1 VTRPDILV
9 VRNEGTTGWGAAARE
24 LIAAFERAGADVA
37 SVGTGPTRRVRTFM
51 LTDLAQARAA
61 RHAATSAIAE
71 LGPRAI
77 VYCSITS
84 ALLWPARGAIWLDT
98 LCAENRP
105 GRHGVWQRVAER
117 RRVEQAPLLLLMSP
131 RSLAPLNSA
140 RPPADSVLV
149 PVPVERSGPVGE
161 RDIPAVTYAGDPAKK
176 RLDHIL
182 EAWSRARR
190 PDETLVV
197 AGVDGV
203 PPTEGVDVAGRLPP
217 EEYRAL
223 LRRARAF
230 VAAPTREDYGIAPL
244 EALADGCRLV
254 TTPSP
259 GPYPARDLAR
269 ALDPRLVADDLAA
282 AIRTALDDPTPDY
295 AERALELL
303 SPYTH
308 AAVDEAVAERVLP
321 RLVPR

>member
-37 SVGTGPTRRVRTFM
+37 SVGTGPTPHVRTFM

-61 RHAATSAIAE
+61 RDAATRAIAE
-71 LGPRAI
+71 HKPGAI

-84 ALLWPARGAIWLDT
+84 ALLWPAPGAIWLDT

-105 GRHGVWQRVAER
+105 GRHGTWQRIAER
-117 RRVEQAPLLLLMSP
+117 RRVEQAPLLLTMSP
-131 RSLAPLNSA
+131 RSLAPLNA
-140 RPPADSVLV
+140 RPHADSVLV

-161 RDIPAVTYAGDPAKK
+161 RDIPAVAYAGDPAKK

-182 EAWSRARR
+182 DAWSRARR
-190 PDETLVV
+190 PGETLVV
-197 AGVDGV
+197 AGVDGL
-203 PPTEGVDVAGRLPP
+203 PPMEGVEAAGRLPP
-217 EEYRAL
+217 DEYRAL

-244 EALADGCRLV
+244 EALADGCQLV
-254 TTPSP
+254 STPSP
-259 GPYPARDLAR
+259 GPYPARDLAH
-269 ALDPRLVADDLAA
+269 ALDPRLVGDELAT
-282 AIRTALDDPTPDY
+282 AIRTALDDPTENY
-295 AERALELL
+295 AERAGTLL

-308 AAVDEAVAERVLP
+308 AAVDEAVAGRVLP

>member
-24 LIAAFERAGADVA
+24 LIATFERAGASVA
-37 SVGTGPTRRVRTFM
+37 SVGTGPTPHVRTFM

-61 RHAATSAIAE
+61 RDAATRAIAE
-71 LGPRAI
+71 HKPRAI

-84 ALLWPARGAIWLDT
+84 ALLWPAPGAIWLDT

-117 RRVEQAPLLLLMSP
+117 RRVEHAPLLLVMSP
-131 RSLAPLNSA
+131 RSLAPLNG
-140 RPPADSVLV
+140 RRHADSVLV
-149 PVPVERSGPVGE
+149 PVPVERSGPVAE
-161 RDIPAVTYAGDPAKK
+161 RDIVAITYAGDPAKK

-182 EAWSRARR
+182 DAWARARR
-190 PDETLVV
+190 PDEALVV
-197 AGVDGV
+197 AGVDGL
-203 PPTEGVDVAGRLPP
+203 PRTDGVEAVGRLAPDA
-217 EEYRAL
+217 YRSL

-269 ALDPRLVADDLAA
+269 TLDPRLVTDDLATA
-282 AIRTALDDPTPDY
+282 VRTALDDPTPDY
-295 AERALELL
+295 AEQALELL
-303 SPYTH
+303 APFTH
-308 AAVDEAVAERVLP
+308 AAVDRTVAERVLP

>member
-1 VTRPDILV
+1 MTRPDILV

-24 LIAAFERAGADVA
+24 LIAAFERAGASVA
-37 SVGTGPTRRVRTFM
+37 SAGTGPTPHVRTFM

-61 RHAATSAIAE
+61 RGAARRAIAE
-71 LGPRAI
+71 HKPGAI

-84 ALLWPARGAIWLDT
+84 ALLWPSPGAIWLDT

-105 GRHGVWQRVAER
+105 GRHGVWQRLAER
-117 RRVEQAPLLLLMSP
+117 KRVEQAPLLLVMSP
-131 RSLAPLNSA
+131 RSLAPLNDGA
-140 RPPADSVLV
+140 HADSVLV
-149 PVPVERSGPVGE
+149 PVPVERSGPVVE
-161 RDIPAVTYAGDPAKK
+161 RDILAVTYAGDPAKK

-182 EAWSRARR
+182 DAWSRARHPAER
-190 PDETLVV
+190 LVV
-197 AGVDGV
+197 AGLDGLPRTDGV
-203 PPTEGVDVAGRLPP
+203 EAVGRVAPD
-217 EEYRAL
+217 EYRAL

-244 EALADGCRLV
+244 EALADGCQLV

-269 ALDPRLVADDLAA
+269 RLDPRLVSDDLPS
-282 AIRTALDDPTPDY
+282 AIRIALDDPTPNY

-303 SPYTH
+303 APFTH
-308 AAVDEAVAERVLP
+308 AAVDEAIAARVLP